1 MNTLWAN
8 ILTACAILIYGYLL
22 GSIQN
27 GVVIGKLFFHKD
39 PRDYGSHNSGGTN
52 SGRVLGKKI
61 GLLVIVLD
69 FSKTI
74 VAFWS
79 VWAIL
84 RFSGLREAVA
94 ASDPNGLG
102 LWDDGVFYNWLVL
115 VGVSLGHCWPIYA
128 KFKGGKTVACFMACV
143 GGTSWFGVLLCNFA
157 FFSLFLKKKVVSF
170 ASLFSGLIITVVIW
184 TLALLSMLL
193 PWDSS
198 IMMWNFGFG
207 GGAFYGWEMASV
219 ITFVYGLLVIRHHAN
234 IKRLAEGTE
243 KPINY

>member
-1 MNTLWAN
+1 MNTILAN
-8 ILTACAILIYGYLL
+8 ILTACAILVYGYLL

-69 FSKTI
+69 FAKTI

-84 RFSGLREAVA
+84 RFSGLRDAVA
-94 ASDPNGLG
+94 LFDV
-102 LWDDGVFYNWLVL
+102 GVFYNWLVL

-143 GGTSWFGVLLCNFA
+143 GGTAWFGVLLCNFA
-157 FFSLFLKKKVVSF
+157 FFALFLKKKIVSF
-170 ASLFSGLIITVVIW
+170 ASLVSGLVITVVTW
-184 TLALLSMLL
+184 ALALLSMLL

-198 IMMWNFGFG
+198 LMMWNFGFG

-219 ITFVYGLLVIRHHAN
+219 ITFVYALLVIRHHAN
-234 IKRLAEGTE
+234 IKRLVDGTE